1 MKENSKN
8 KKMLWY
14 ELALMAFTTVWG
26 FGNVVNGYSTQG
38 MQVVISWIL
47 MFAFYF
53 VPYALMVGELGSTFQ
68 KSGGG
73 VSSWIQNTIGPRM
86 AYYAGWTYWVVHI
99 PYISQKPQSAIIAAG
114 WAIFQDGDLVK
125 NMNPIVLQL
134 CCLAI
139 FLLFVWISTR
149 GVAGIK
155 RISGVAGLCM
165 FIMSMLFILLMFAAP
180 VITQADLNTLDLSPK
195 ALMPKFN
202 FSYITSLSI
211 LVFAVGGCEKI
222 SPYVNSMK
230 SPSKDFPKGMIVL
243 AIMVSISALL
253 GTVAMGMMFDP
264 NNIPDDLMMNGAY
277 YAMQLLGQYY
287 GIGNFFVIIYAITN
301 VLTNLAVLAI
311 SVDAPLRMLLDN
323 ADPRY
328 IPSVLKKQSKNGT
341 LINGYIL
348 TSVLVSILII
358 IPALGIG
365 DVNGMVKSLVKL
377 NSVCM
382 PLRYLWVFVAYIALK
397 KAADGKFN
405 AEYKFAKNRNFGLV
419 IGGWCFFFTAF
430 ACIMGMFPSGM
441 ETFSSEWFFTFG
453 LNIFTPIVLCG
464 LGVIMPILAKREQAQ
479 LTSTK

>member
-1 MKENSKN
+1 MKEN

-38 MQVVISWIL
+38 MQVVVSWIL

-73 VSSWIQNTIGPRM
+73 VSSWIRSTIGPKM

-114 WAIFQDGDLVK
+114 WAITQNGNLVK
-125 NMNPIVLQL
+125 EMNPILLQL
-134 CCLAI
+134 CCLGI

-149 GVAGIK
+149 GVTGIK
-155 RISGVAGLCM
+155 RISGIAGLAM
-165 FIMSMLFILLMFAAP
+165 FVMSILFILLMFAAP

-195 ALMPKFN
+195 TLMPKLN

-222 SPYVNSMK
+222 SPYVNGMK
-230 SPSKDFPKGMIVL
+230 NPSKDFPKGMVVL

-253 GTVAMGMMFDP
+253 GTIAMGMMFDP

-287 GIGNFFVIIYAITN
+287 GIGNFFVVVYAITN

-323 ADPRY
+323 ADKEF
-328 IPSVLKKQSKNGT
+328 IPKILTKKSKNGT

-348 TSVLVSILII
+348 TGILVSILII

-382 PLRYLWVFVAYIALK
+382 PLRYLWVFAAYIALK
-397 KAADGKFN
+397 KASEGKFT
-405 AEYKFAKNRNFGLV
+405 AEYKFTKNRNVAL
-419 IGGWCFFFTAF
+419 IMGGWCFVFTAF

-441 ETFSSEWFFTFG
+441 ETFSSEWTFTF
-453 LNIFTPIVLCG
+453 LMNIFTPIILCG
-464 LGVIMPILAKREQAQ
+464 LGVIMPILAKKEQNK
-479 LTSTK
+479 LSSSSK